1 MEHAAPRRYIFV
13 QGEPCPSI
21 RRAKM
26 NTPNPLKNSAT
37 LAMIDPARARAAAQA
52 LVVLEQMYGYF
63 SFQPMPLEDD
73 RRLAA

>member
-1 MEHAAPRRYIFV
+1 
-13 QGEPCPSI
+13 
-21 RRAKM
+21 M
-26 NTPNPLKNSAT
+26 NTPNPLKDSAT
-37 LAMIDPARARAAAQA
+37 LAVIDPARARAAEQA